1 MMTTKSHAQT
11 INEQYNKTESNFIS
25 LNDRLKEALDLSP
38 MYNQTLTA
46 VVDEFKRRNKQW
58 EKFIDLHLCQAVQVA
73 MKDIWID
80 TTMQRN
86 VNMEHVTDIL
96 QYFSETM
103 VMPIQVYKD
112 GDRYIAWDGQHT
124 AIVLY
129 IILTRVFGER
139 LADAIVP
146 VVVYSTKQKTEIR
159 RNFILLNGNAKKPL
173 EFIDIYKQQVYGVKV
188 DGSKDPEWIATAQK
202 NDHFAEAGLFVTN
215 NKFGDEDQPGA
226 FTLLADTLMSKT
238 LKTRKASQVAKMFA
252 QYWTFLNQKRAVD
265 PKEARQLFEYFNLCH
280 EQGIKVDEQ
289 YLLDFVAFTKEY
301 FEADFSP
308 NGPFWQKVNQAYATW
323 YLKKNESSDDVDKD
337 GNIIVRG
344 FVTEMKC
351 GIPFLIAQIKKS
363 TKLKT
368 PKYTPNNGFVPHKD
382 MLW

>member
-129 IILTRVFGER
+129 IILTSVFGER

-238 LKTRKASQVAKMFA
+238 LKTRKAPQVAKMFA
-252 QYWTFLNQKRAVD
+252 QYWIYLNQKRPVD

-280 EQGIKVDEQ
+280 EQEIKVDEK

-308 NGPFWQKVNQAYATW
+308 NGPFWQKVNQAYTTW
-323 YLKKNESSDDVDKD
+323 YLKKNEGSDDVDKD

>member
-38 MYNQTLTA
+38 MYNETLKA
-46 VVDEFKRRNKQW
+46 VVDEFKRRNSQW
-58 EKFIDLHLCQAVQVA
+58 TKFSDLHLCEAVQVA

-86 VNMEHVTDIL
+86 VNMEHITDIL

-129 IILTRVFGER
+129 IVLTRVFGER

-188 DGSKDPEWIATAQK
+188 DGSKDAEWQATALK

-226 FTLLADTLMSKT
+226 FTLLADTLMSKS
-238 LKTRKASQVAKMFA
+238 LKTRKDPEVAKMFA
-252 QYWTFLNQKRAVD
+252 QYWTYLNQKRPVD

-289 YLLDFVAFTKEY
+289 YLLDFVAFTKDY

-308 NGPFWQKVNQAYATW
+308 NGPFWQKVSQAYSDW
-323 YLKKNESSDDVDKD
+323 YLKKNEGSDDVDKE
-337 GNIIVRG
+337 GNVIVRG
-344 FVTEMKC
+344 FTTEMRC
-351 GIPFLIAQIKKS
+351 GLPFIIAQIKKS

-368 PKYTPNNGFVPHKD
+368 PKYTPNNGFVVSKD

>member
-38 MYNQTLTA
+38 MYNETLKA
-46 VVDEFKRRNKQW
+46 VVDEFKRRNSQW
-58 EKFIDLHLCQAVQVA
+58 TKFSDLHLCEAVQVA

-86 VNMEHVTDIL
+86 VNMEHITDIL

-129 IILTRVFGER
+129 IVLTRVFGER
-139 LADAIVP
+139 LADAIIP

-188 DGSKDPEWIATAQK
+188 DGSKDTEWQATALK

-226 FTLLADTLMSKT
+226 FTLLADTLMSKS
-238 LKTRKASQVAKMFA
+238 LKTRKDPEVAKMFA
-252 QYWTFLNQKRAVD
+252 QYWIYLNQKRPVD

-289 YLLDFVAFTKEY
+289 YLLDFVAFTKDY

-308 NGPFWQKVNQAYATW
+308 NGPFWQKVSQAYSHW
-323 YLKKNESSDDVDKD
+323 YIKKNEGTDDLDKD

-344 FVTEMKC
+344 FTTEMRC
-351 GIPFLIAQIKKS
+351 GIPFIIAQLRKS

-368 PKYTPNNGFVPHKD
+368 PKYTPNNGFIVSKE